1 MEANDNT
8 ANKNEA
14 VAPQPNVQEAAAK
27 SSGNANKLEMHTSAL
42 DTFMRSAKSSVMRNY
57 KTYAIA
63 TIIYAAIAVLM
74 FYQISGNMGS
84 LVPGTGG
91 DTYQNLWDIWWVGY
105 ATLVMHSSIWHT
117 SLLFW
122 PVGSSL
128 IYQTMMPIGSF
139 LSLPFQAVSVP
150 FAYDMLFLLGF
161 PLSGITMF
169 VLADY
174 VTKNRYASFFA
185 GLVFTFSAVH
195 IAQSYAHIDW
205 MFIGWIPLA
214 LYFYLK
220 MLNGEGSIA
229 NSLGIGI
236 SFVLVSFMG
245 DLEQSIMITLLFILL
260 LIGYLVFEKSRAKL
274 LRKEFAIQLVAA
286 IVLAFIIGSFGYV
299 PIISMLSS
307 KGVSTV
313 NYLNTVQSNEQW
325 SDDLASFFLPS
336 YYNGIFHS
344 ASLGYAAIYKQDP
357 TESVSYIG
365 YIAILLSAYAI
376 YIKRKGLLM
385 WVAIAIVFGW
395 MATGPYLQVGGSLT
409 HIPGI
414 YLLYHYAPVI
424 NVIREPGRFDVIF
437 EIAVAI
443 LAAVGLDLALT
454 KYVNGDQK
462 KRNSLI
468 AVAVVSIIF
477 LIGNN
482 GAPLSASLT
491 HLTSS
496 SAHVPRIYKLL
507 AAVPGNFSVMQ
518 LPALPDSAS
527 LLANLYPGEATY
539 YSTVSKK
546 PLVGGDVTRFNSSQQ
561 ISVYNVP
568 LAVQTESLQLDG
580 RFSYL
585 TPVVENYTNETLL
598 TLYNYNTSFITVNRY
613 AFNVSAETV
622 LYTYLESVFGNPVY
636 LSNTTIAFSTANAIN
651 SSIFR
656 STISYPLFE
665 EWSPATTRNGSL
677 VWTITPTSL
686 NQSPNAGI
694 VVYPPYPKNISVAD
708 ALRSGKAYPTN
719 VSIGFSAVAA
729 TSGTGVYVFAITPG
743 ANPVQI
749 GNFTLST
756 SFRNYTVNT
765 TMDGG
770 AYGNEVIFE
779 PYGHGYGSYKYVE
792 FKSVTIK

>member
-1 MEANDNT
+1 MEVKDNS
-8 ANKNEA
+8 ADKNGA
-14 VAPQPNVQEAAAK
+14 VAAKPHASPDTSQTHSTQEKPRGALDAFISASK
-27 SSGNANKLEMHTSAL
+27 SS
-42 DTFMRSAKSSVMRNY
+42 AKRNY
-57 KTYAIA
+57 KTYASIA
-63 TIIYAAIAVLM
+63 IIYAVIAVLM

-105 ATLVMHSSIWHT
+105 ATLVIHSSIWHT
-117 SLLFW
+117 NLLFW
-122 PVGSSL
+122 PVGSNL
-128 IYQTMMPIGSF
+128 VYQTMMPIGSF

-150 FAYDMLFLLGF
+150 FAYDLLFLLGF

-229 NSLGIGI
+229 NSLGLGI

-245 DLEQSIMITLLFILL
+245 DLEQSIMVTLLFILL
-260 LIGYLVFEKSRAKL
+260 LIGYLAFKNARAKL
-274 LRKEFAIQLVAA
+274 LRKEFAVQLIAA

-299 PIISMLSS
+299 PIISTLSS
-307 KGVSTV
+307 KGVSTA

-325 SDDLASFFLPS
+325 SDDIASFFLPS
-336 YYNGIFHS
+336 YYNGIFHG
-344 ASLGYAAIYKQDP
+344 ASLSYAAIYKQDP

-365 YIAILLSAYAI
+365 YIVILLSAYAI
-376 YIKRKGLLM
+376 YVKRKGLLM
-385 WVAIAIVFGW
+385 WVVIAIVFGW
-395 MATGPYLQVGGSLT
+395 MATGPYLQVGSSIT

-414 YLLYHYAPVI
+414 YLLYHYTPVI
-424 NVIREPGRFDVIF
+424 NVIREPGCFDVIF
-437 EIAVAI
+437 EIAAAI
-443 LAAVGLDLALT
+443 LAAVGLDLVLT
-454 KYVNGDQK
+454 KYIKGDQK

-477 LIGNN
+477 LVGNN

-518 LPALPDSAS
+518 LPALPDSDS
-527 LLANLYPGEATY
+527 LLPNLYPGEATY
-539 YSTVSKK
+539 YSTVSRK
-546 PLVGGDVTRFNSSQQ
+546 PLVGGEVTRFNNSQQ

-613 AFNVSAETV
+613 AFNVSAETA
-622 LYTYLESVFGNPVY
+622 LYTYLESVFGSPVY

-651 SSIFR
+651 TSIFR
-656 STISYPLFE
+656 SIVSYPLFE
-665 EWSPATTRNGSL
+665 EWSPTTTSNGSL
-677 VWTITPTSL
+677 VWGIVPTSL
-686 NQSPNAGI
+686 NQSPNGGI
-694 VVYPPYPKNISVAD
+694 VVYPPYPRNISVAD
-708 ALRSGKAYPTN
+708 ALRSGKTYTDN
-719 VSIGFSAVAA
+719 VSIQFSAIAA
-729 TSGTGVYVFAITPG
+729 TSGTGVYVFSIIPG

-756 SFRNYTVNT
+756 SFRNYTLNT

-779 PYGHGYGSYKYVE
+779 PYGHGYGSYQYVK
-792 FKSVTIK
+792 FKAVTIK